1 MSFFSIA
8 QRRSARKCAVI
19 GCSGVGAAVAHSLSQ
34 CGFIDQL
41 VLIDPNQ
48 RAADGLAADL
58 ACAVPMGTS
67 MDLWAGEYSDLADC
81 SLIVLALGHGYL
93 HESAHADLI
102 ELNLPIVR
110 RAVANVTA
118 HTHDGCVVV
127 LSRPCEIMTHAV
139 MRYAGMPQ
147 HKVMGI
153 GTLAQTLYLRK
164 MLGKYLGVDARQL
177 ESMILGQSDAHGF
190 LCQGSMRVC
199 GARIEDYLGAIG
211 RSYDA
216 AMLQSLLDDT
226 LHAFERAEDA
236 FGCAQYAIA
245 QACTLIANCILTDA
259 NTILPICTA
268 ADALGDVAH
277 CCLSLPC
284 TVGRHGAHPLP
295 DMYLT
300 SAEHEQ
306 LRRSAARLHAQM
318 LDAEQILSQN
328 EKT

>member
-8 QRRSARKCAVI
+8 QRYHARKCAVI
-19 GCSGVGAAVAHSLSQ
+19 GCSGVGSAVAHAISQ
-34 CGFIDQL
+34 CSFIDQL

-48 RAADGLAADL
+48 RASDGLAADL
-58 ACAVPMGTS
+58 SCALPIGVS
-67 MDLWAGEYSDLADC
+67 MDLWSGEYSDLGDC

-102 ELNLPIVR
+102 ELNLPIIR
-110 RAVANVTA
+110 TAIANITA
-118 HTHDGCVVV
+118 HAQDACIVV
-127 LSRPCEIMTHAV
+127 LSRPCEIMTYAV
-139 MRYAGMPQ
+139 LRYAGLPQ
-147 HKVMGI
+147 YKVMGV

-177 ESMILGQSDAHGF
+177 EAMIIGQSDTHGI
-190 LCQGSMRVC
+190 LSPGSMRVC
-199 GARIEDYLGAIG
+199 GTRIEDYLGANG

-216 AMLQSLLDDT
+216 AMLQSFYDDT

-236 FGCAQYAIA
+236 SGCAQYAIA
-245 QACTLIANCILTDA
+245 QACTLILNCILADT

-268 ADALGDVAH
+268 ADTLGDVAQ

-295 DMYLT
+295 DIFLT
-300 SAEHEQ
+300 STEHEQ

-318 LDAEQILSQN
+318 LNAEQILS
-328 EKT
+328 